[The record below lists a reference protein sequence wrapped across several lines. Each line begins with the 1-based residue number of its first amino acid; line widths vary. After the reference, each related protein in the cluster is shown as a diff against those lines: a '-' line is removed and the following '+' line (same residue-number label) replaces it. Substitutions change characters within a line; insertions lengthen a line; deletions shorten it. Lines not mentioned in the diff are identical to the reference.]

1 MKIFE
6 VIDQPKVYISS
17 IDDPKNEF
25 VVNDLP
31 AWAAENG
38 IPFSRIRK
46 VLDPNNKKLYGGSVR
61 GYRFR
66 LEGQILPKKI
76 RKLII
81 PPKVYVSKIDDPE
94 NEFVVNDLPAWAE
107 ENGIPYQRIR
117 DVLNPNNKVCYGTAV
132 KGYRFRLEG
141 QTLPKRSRYKD
152 MPTVYISRVDDP
164 KNEFT
169 VNNLRVWAKE
179 NGIPYRSIRT
189 VLNPNNKVH
198 YGTAVKGYR
207 FRHKDQVLPTI
218 SKMYNMYVSTVD
230 EPDKEDFIP
239 NIQIWAKDHNIPTS
253 WIGAVSNPTDH
264 MYGQVIKGKFR
275 FRRPGNDPLPPLKRY
290 KFNPE
295 HNFPDFDETNPV
307 HKEVYNRWRNIKGSR
322 SLEKGNW
329 DFKDLWQIFL
339 NQNQRCALTGLPFSQ
354 GTLAGSPSEI
364 KNIVNNRNFDAL
376 SVDRIDPSKPYDINN
391 IQFLRWSVNYAK
403 QNLQQNEFID
413 LCKDIANTRAQN
425 RLLAEAKNPP
435 IYLGYNLADPNTE
448 VVIKD
453 VSKWALENGFNNDV
467 IYRVA
472 KLSSSTYGNAIKNT
486 KTGEIWRF
494 RRLGDPPLPP
504 YTGKF
509 GRKLIPLR
517 SLEVQ
522 GYDPTNPVHQVWFQA
537 IDYLRYRGGAIT
549 FEQAWHIFHNVQGE
563 RCAYSG
569 RPFLVGESWKPKSR
583 SNRQSEEDK
592 VGIRA
597 KGNWAPS
604 PDRRDSSKGYTADN
618 VAFVCYIVNVAKS
631 NLPEDLYFTMC
642 DQVANFNKS

>member
-17 IDDPKNEF
+17 IDDPENEF
-25 VVNDLP
+25 TVNDLR
-31 AWAAENG
+31 AWAAEKG
-38 IPFSRIRK
+38 IPFS
-46 VLDPNNKKLYGGSVR
+46 
-61 GYRFR
+61 
-66 LEGQILPKKI
+66 
-76 RKLII
+76 
-81 PPKVYVSKIDDPE
+81 
-94 NEFVVNDLPAWAE
+94 
-107 ENGIPYQRIR
+107 RIR
-117 DVLNPNNKVCYGTAV
+117 DVLNPNNKSTYGGSV

-141 QTLPKRSRYKD
+141 QTLPKRSKYKY
-152 MPTVYISRVDDP
+152 MPTVYVSKVDDP
-164 KNEFT
+164 ENEFV
-169 VNNLRVWAKE
+169 VNDLPAWAAEKD
-179 NGIPYRSIRT
+179 IPFSRIRN
-189 VLNPNNKVH
+189 VLNPNNKST

-207 FRHKDQVLPTI
+207 FRYKDQVLPTI

-239 NIQIWAKDHNIPTS
+239 NIQIWAKDHNIPTFR
-253 WIGAVSNPTDH
+253 IGAVSNPANH
-264 MYGQVIKGKFR
+264 MYGHVIKGKFR

-290 KFNPE
+290 NFNPE

-307 HKEVYNRWRNIKGSR
+307 HKEVHNRWRNIKGSR

-354 GTLAGSPSEI
+354 GTLAGSSSEI
-364 KNIVNNRNFDAL
+364 KNILNRRHIDAL

-425 RLLAEAKNPP
+425 RLLAEAKNPS

-453 VSKWALENGFNNDV
+453 VPTWALENGFHDDN

-472 KLSSSTYGNAIKNT
+472 KLSSSNYGSAIKNT

-494 RRLGDPPLPP
+494 RRLGDSPLPP
-504 YTGKF
+504 YTGRYS
-509 GRKLIPLR
+509 RKLIPLR

-522 GYDPTNPVHQVWFQA
+522 GYDPTNPVHQVWFQT
-537 IDYLRYRGGAIT
+537 IDYLRYRGGTIT
-549 FEQAWHIFHNVQGE
+549 FDQAWHIFHNVQKE

-569 RPFLVGESWKPKSR
+569 RPFLVNESWKPKST
-583 SNRQSEEDK
+583 SKRQSEEDK
-592 VGIRA
+592 VGIRGMG
-597 KGNWAPS
+597 KWAPS
-604 PDRRDSSKGYTADN
+604 PDRRDSSRGYTADN